1 MRIRYGVKIMKAT
14 HVQIPSR
21 VNMDLATK
29 ISSCDMIGGC
39 AAVTLSSITATLE
52 QCLAIKP

>member
-1 MRIRYGVKIMKAT
+1 MKAT